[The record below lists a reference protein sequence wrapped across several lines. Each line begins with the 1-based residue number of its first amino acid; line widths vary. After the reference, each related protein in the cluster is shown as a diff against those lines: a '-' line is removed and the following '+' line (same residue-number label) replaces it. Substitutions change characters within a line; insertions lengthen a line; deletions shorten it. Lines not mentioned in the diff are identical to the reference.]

1 MSLAD
6 AVRESIGAGQLGP
19 RLWLYSNYHCNLA
32 CGYCL
37 TESSPTSPTREL
49 TPDAMR
55 QVVQEAADVGFQSIG
70 ITGGEPFLRD
80 DLASLAGEF
89 SKTLP
94 VLVLTNATRFSGPN
108 ISRLDP
114 IIDRDVTLQISLD
127 WADPDHNDEMRAPRN
142 FERVVDAIPRIIAR
156 GIRVRVA
163 TTVYSQTEAD
173 VARVAKLVATLGVP
187 ADDHVVRPTIARGR
201 AIDGG
206 IGERVAHTDLPPE
219 PTITVDGLFWSPF
232 APTIH
237 EGRLDTDLLISRQTL
252 PLDAGIRGFLALL
265 DVAPVAE
272 ASRFR

>member
-6 AVRESIGAGQLGP
+6 AVRDAIGAGQLGP
-19 RLWLYSNYHCNLA
+19 RLWLYSNYNCNLA

-37 TESSPTSPTREL
+37 TESSPTSEARALAPET
-49 TPDAMR
+49 MR
-55 QVVQEAADVGFQSIG
+55 QVVQEAADLGFQSIG

-80 DLASLAGEF
+80 DVASLAGEF

-94 VLVLTNATRFSGPN
+94 VLVLTNGTRFSGPN

-114 IIDRDVTLQISLD
+114 IVDRDVTLQISLD

-142 FERVVDAIPRIIAR
+142 FERVIDAIPRIIAR

-163 TTVYSQTEAD
+163 TTVYGQSDDE
-173 VARVAKLVATLGVP
+173 VARVAELVASLGVP

-201 AIDGG
+201 AIGG
-206 IGERVAHTDLPPE
+206 GMGERVGHTDLPAE
-219 PTITVDGLFWSPF
+219 ATVTADGLFWSPF
-232 APTIH
+232 APTVH
-237 EGRLDTDLLISRQTL
+237 AGRLDTDLLVSRQTL
-252 PLDAGIRGFLALL
+252 PLDAGVRGFLEVL
-265 DVAPVAE
+265 DAAPVAE

>member
-6 AVRESIGAGQLGP
+6 AVRDAIGAGQLGP

-37 TESSPTSPTREL
+37 TESSPTSEARALAPET
-49 TPDAMR
+49 MR
-55 QVVQEAADVGFQSIG
+55 QVVQEAADLGFQSIG

-94 VLVLTNATRFSGPN
+94 VLVLTNGTRFAGPN

-114 IIDRDVTLQISLD
+114 IVDRDVTLQISLD

-142 FERVVDAIPRIIAR
+142 FERVIDAIPRIIGR

-163 TTVYSQTEAD
+163 TTVYGQSDHE
-173 VARVAKLVATLGVP
+173 VARVAELVASLGVP

-206 IGERVAHTDLPPE
+206 MGERVGHTDLPAE
-219 PTITVDGLFWSPF
+219 ATVTADGLFWSPF
-232 APTIH
+232 APTVH
-237 EGRLDTDLLISRQTL
+237 AGRLDTDLLVSRQTL
-252 PLDAGIRGFLALL
+252 PLDAGVRGFLEVL
-265 DVAPVAE
+265 DAAPVAE